1 MTSLVPIRRALLSV
15 SRKQGLA
22 DFARGLID
30 AGSEI
35 ISTGGTAAALKD
47 AGIPVTPIE
56 DVTGFPEMLDGRVK
70 TLHPAVHGGLLGRRD
85 NPEHL
90 EAMAEFGMAPID
102 LICIN
107 LYPFEDTVAGG
118 DVTELEAIEQIDIGG
133 PAMIRSA
140 AKNHAFVTVV
150 TDASQYPLVMADL
163 NAHDG
168 ATTLDL
174 RRDLAA
180 AAFRRTAEYDAVIA
194 GWFDGEDGLYPT
206 QLCVRAELEQV
217 LRYGENPDQSAAIY
231 RSDATDGA
239 SVVTAR
245 SVAGKPLSYNNIID
259 AAAALELVKDL
270 HALHQGHAAA
280 VIKHTNPCGAATADS
295 PESAFTAAWEGDQL
309 AAFGGIV
316 AVDSPVDQD
325 LARVIA
331 EGEKFLEVII
341 APSFSDAAC
350 TLLQKRWKNIR
361 LLEVGDIAGVCPGT
375 SIRSVHGGLLMQTI
389 AAAAVDPEAWE
400 IQCGNDPSP
409 ALRRSMAFAWVTCS
423 HLKSNAVAI
432 TDGNAL
438 IGAGMGQVDRVSAA
452 KQAIDRAGDRIGSA
466 ESAVAASDAFFP
478 FPDGPKLLIDAGVKC
493 IVQPG
498 GSVRD
503 QETIDLCRDH
513 HVTLIHTGRR
523 CFRH

>member
-22 DFARGLID
+22 DFARRLID
-30 AGSEI
+30 AGAEI

-90 EAMAEFGMAPID
+90 EAMAEYGMAPID

-107 LYPFEDTVAGG
+107 LYPFEDTIAGG

-150 TDASQYPLVMADL
+150 TDASQYPLVIADL
-163 NAHDG
+163 NGHDG

-180 AAFRRTAEYDAVIA
+180 AAFRRTAEYDAAIA
-194 GWFDGEDGLYPT
+194 GWFEGEGDLFPT
-206 QLCVRAELEQV
+206 HLCIRAALEQV

-231 RSDATDGA
+231 RTGIADGA

-270 HALHQGHAAA
+270 HALQQGHAAA

-295 PESAFTAAWEGDQL
+295 PESAFTAAWKGDQL

-316 AVDSPVDQD
+316 ALDSPVDQE
-325 LARVIA
+325 LARIIA
-331 EGEKFLEVII
+331 DGEKFFEVIV
-341 APSFSDAAC
+341 APSFADAARVV
-350 TLLQKRWKNIR
+350 LQKRWKNIR
-361 LLEVGDIAGVCPGT
+361 LLEVGDIVGVSPGT
-375 SIRSVHGGLLMQTI
+375 AIRSVHGGLLTQTI
-389 AAAAVDPEAWE
+389 TPAAADTGAWE
-400 IQCGNDPSP
+400 VQCGDDPSP

-423 HLKSNAVAI
+423 HLKSNAIAI
-432 TDGNAL
+432 TDGHAM

-452 KQAIDRAGDRIGSA
+452 RQAIGRAGDRLGRSELAI
-466 ESAVAASDAFFP
+466 AASDAFFP
-478 FPDGPKLLIDAGVKC
+478 FPDGAKALIDAGVQC